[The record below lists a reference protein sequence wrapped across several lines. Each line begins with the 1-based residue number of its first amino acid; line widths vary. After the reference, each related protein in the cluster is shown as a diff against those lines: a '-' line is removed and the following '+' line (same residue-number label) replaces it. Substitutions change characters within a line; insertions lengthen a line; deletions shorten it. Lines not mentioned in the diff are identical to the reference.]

1 MRDRSELGF
10 AAASAVLSLLGAI
23 VFLRSWRGDLGVPL
37 EYFGDVNLQ
46 HMLVRSVI
54 ENGWFYENA
63 RLGAPSGQELYDY
76 PVLSGDTLN
85 VVFLWVL
92 GLFGL
97 GSAAAMNVFYLLTY
111 PAAGLAAYL
120 VLRRLGAE
128 QGPSLVCAVLYALAP
143 YHFIRSETHLWL
155 SAYYAVPVGAWLALA
170 VLGGDELLGNRRRLV
185 ITGGLAALVAVAS
198 GSFYYSAFT
207 VVLVAVAALLRFL
220 GTRERRAL
228 LAGGFVILVLAG
240 VSLVQ
245 LAPTIVYRAANGSN
259 EQVAKRFSHES
270 EIYSLKLSQ
279 LVFPLDEH
287 RIDAVGRVKR
297 KYSSHFPP
305 GDARAATLGVVGAA
319 GFLWL
324 LAVPFAALVGRRPR
338 GRHVHLSALAL
349 TAFLFATVGG
359 LGTLVSGLWSQ
370 TRAWNRLSIF
380 IAFFALA
387 AVALGL
393 GALRRRFSTP
403 AFAAVLVA
411 VLGIGLFDQTSD
423 ALIPAYSSVE
433 GQWRHDRDFV
443 RSLEDRLPDEAMV
456 LQLPYETFPEP
467 PAARQAIYEPVKPY
481 LHSGDLRW
489 SYGAMRGRPADW
501 LGPLSG
507 RPVTE
512 VIAAARE
519 RGFTALLV
527 DRLGYADDGAAVTA
541 QLRASASRPGA
552 RTAASCSG
560 TSRRRRERRARP
572 AGRGCQGR
580 RAVRRS

>member
-46 HMLVRSVI
+46 HLLVRSVV
-54 ENGWFYENA
+54 ENGWFYENS

-85 VVFLWVL
+85 VVVIWVL

-120 VLRRLGAE
+120 VLRRLGAA
-128 QGPSLVCAVLYALAP
+128 QGPSLVCSVLYALAP

-155 SAYYAVPVGAWLALA
+155 SAYYAVPVGAYLALA
-170 VLGGDELLGNRRRLV
+170 VLSGDELLGRRRRLL
-185 ITGGLAALVAVAS
+185 ITGGLAALVALAS

-207 VVLVAVAALLRFL
+207 VVLVCAAALLRFL

-228 LAGGFVILVLAG
+228 LAGGFVILVLAV

-245 LAPTIVYRAANGSN
+245 LAPTIAYRAANGSN

-270 EIYSLKLSQ
+270 EIYSLKLTQ

-287 RIDAVGRVKR
+287 RIEALGRVKR
-297 KYSSHFPP
+297 KYSGHFPP

-319 GFLWL
+319 GLFWL
-324 LAVPFAALVGRRPR
+324 FGVAFAALAGRRPR
-338 GRHVHLSALAL
+338 GLHVHLAALTL

-359 LGTLVSGLWSQ
+359 LGTILAGLWAQ

-393 GALRRRFSTP
+393 GALGRRLGRP
-403 AFAAVLVA
+403 ASVVVLAAVLA
-411 VLGIGLFDQTSD
+411 VGVFDQTSD
-423 ALIPAYSSVE
+423 ALIPAYGSVE
-433 GQWRHDRDFV
+433 GQWRHDRDFI
-443 RSLEDRLPDEAMV
+443 RSLEDRLPERAMV

-481 LHSGDLRW
+481 LHSEDLRW

-501 LGPLSG
+501 LGPLAG
-507 RPVTE
+507 GPVME
-512 VIAAARE
+512 IIAAARE
-519 RGFTALLV
+519 RGFAGLLV
-527 DRLGYADDGAAVTA
+527 DRLGYGDDGAAIT
-541 QLRASASRPGA
+541 QELRVLGAEPVQSPNSRYVFW
-552 RTAASCSG
+552 RL
-560 TSRRRRERRARP
+560 
-572 AGRGCQGR
+572 
-580 RAVRRS
+580 

>member
-1 MRDRSELGF
+1 MRERAF

-23 VFLRSWRGDLGVPL
+23 YFLRSWRGDLGVPL
-37 EYFGDVNLQ
+37 EYYGDVNLQ
-46 HMLVRSVI
+46 HLLVRSVV

-85 VVFLWVL
+85 VVVIWIL

-111 PAAGLAAYL
+111 TAAGLAAYL
-120 VLRRLGAE
+120 VLRRLGAGQE
-128 QGPSLVCAVLYALAP
+128 PALVCAVLYALAP

-155 SAYYAVPVGAWLALA
+155 SAYYAVPVGAYLALA
-170 VLGGDELLGNRRRLV
+170 VFDDRRQRLLY
-185 ITGGLAALVAVAS
+185 TGALAALVALAS
-198 GSFYYSAFT
+198 GSFYYAAFT
-207 VVLVAVAALLRFL
+207 VLLVSAAALLRF
-220 GTRERRAL
+220 RRSAL
-228 LAGGFVILVLAG
+228 LHAGFVVAVIAA

-245 LAPTIVYRAANGSN
+245 LAPTVVYRAANGRN

-305 GDARAATLGVVGAA
+305 GDARAATLGLVAAA

-324 LAVPFAALVGRRPR
+324 LAVPFLLLAGRRPR
-338 GRHVHLSALAL
+338 ERHVQLSALAL

-359 LGTLVSGLWSQ
+359 LGTIVASVWSQ

-393 GALRRRFSTP
+393 GALRRRLGRP
-403 AFAAVLVA
+403 AFAGLLVA
-411 VLGIGLFDQTSD
+411 VLAVGLYDQTSD
-423 ALIPAYSSVE
+423 GLIPAYTAVK
-433 GQWRHDRDFV
+433 GQWQHDRAFIQ
-443 RSLEDRLPDEAMV
+443 SLEAGLPDDARV

-501 LGPLSG
+501 LGPLAG
-507 RPVTE
+507 RPAAE
-512 VIAAARE
+512 ILAAARQ

-527 DRLGYADDGAAVTA
+527 DRLGYADDGAAIEA
-541 QLRASASRPGA
+541 ELQSLGASTRSPN
-552 RTAASCSG
+552 
-560 TSRRRRERRARP
+560 
-572 AGRGCQGR
+572 GRWLFWR
-580 RAVRRS
+580 L

>member
-1 MRDRSELGF
+1 MRERAF
-10 AAASAVLSLLGAI
+10 AAAAAVLSLLGAI
-23 VFLRSWRGDLGVPL
+23 LFLRSWRGDLGVPL

-46 HMLVRSVI
+46 HMLVRSVV

-85 VVFLWVL
+85 VVVIWIL

-128 QGPSLVCAVLYALAP
+128 QGPSLVCALLYALAP

-155 SAYYAVPVGAWLALA
+155 SAYYAVPIGAYLALA
-170 VLGGDELLGNRRRLV
+170 VLGGERMRYLTAGS
-185 ITGGLAALVAVAS
+185 LAALVALAS

-207 VVLVAVAALLRFL
+207 VLLVVAAALLRYV

-228 LAGGFVILVLAG
+228 LAGGFVVGVLAA
-240 VSLVQ
+240 VSLLQ
-245 LAPTIVYRAANGSN
+245 LAPTIVYQAANGRN

-287 RIDAVGRVKR
+287 RIDALGRVKR
-297 KYSSHFPP
+297 RYSSHFPP
-305 GDARAATLGVVGAA
+305 GDARAATLGVIGAA
-319 GFLWL
+319 GLFWL
-324 LAVPFAALVGRRPR
+324 IGVAFAALVGRRVR
-338 GRHVHLSALAL
+338 ERHIHLSALAL
-349 TAFLFATVGG
+349 VALLFATVGG
-359 LGTLVSGLWSQ
+359 LGTIVASVWSQ

-393 GALRRRFSTP
+393 GALGRRLGRPGFV
-403 AFAAVLVA
+403 AVLAAVLA
-411 VLGIGLFDQTSD
+411 VGLYDQTSD
-423 ALIPAYSSVE
+423 ALIPAYGSVE
-433 GQWRHDRDFV
+433 GQWQHDRDFV
-443 RSLEDRLPDEAMV
+443 RSLEEQLPESAMV

-481 LHSGDLRW
+481 LHSDDLRW

-501 LGPLSG
+501 LGPLTGLSA
-507 RPVTE
+507 VM
-512 VIAAARE
+512 VVDAAWE
-519 RGFTALLV
+519 RDFAGVLV
-527 DRLGYADDGAAVTA
+527 DRLGYADDGAAVEA
-541 QLRASASRPGA
+541 ELRGA
-552 RTAASCSG
+552 LVG
-560 TSRRRRERRARP
+560 REPIRSP
-572 AGRGCQGR
+572 NGRFLFWR
-580 RAVRRS
+580 L